1 MVKTK
6 IKASKVR
13 NLTDARYFAAREVE
27 WLGIPF
33 GQYDPEA
40 VSPALAK
47 AIIEWVDGVKIVG
60 EFDFASAE
68 EILSLNESLWF
79 DAVQVGML
87 TPKAEMARLK
97 GIALIK
103 EVVLDSSTTLQ
114 QLAAHL
120 ADYASCAD
128 YFLLNLEKSGI
139 SWEQI
144 KAKKPFS
151 SKALQ
156 GLCADYRILLDIPL
170 SPQTLPDLLSE
181 IQPFGLNLAGGEEEK
196 TGFKSFDEL
205 DEILDVLSASA

>member
-6 IKASKVR
+6 IKAGKVR

-40 VSPALAK
+40 VNPALAK

-60 EFDFASAE
+60 EFDFASAD

-79 DAVQVGML
+79 DTVQVGMP
-87 TPKAEMARLK
+87 TPKEEMARLK

-103 EVVLDSSTTLQ
+103 EVVPDSNTTIR
-114 QLAAHL
+114 QLADHM
-120 ADYASCAD
+120 ADYDGCAD
-128 YFLLNLEKSGI
+128 YFLLNLEKAGI

-144 KAKKPFS
+144 KAGKPFS
-151 SKALQ
+151 SKDLQ
-156 GLCADYRILLDIPL
+156 GLCADYRILLDIAL
-170 SPQTLPDLLSE
+170 SPQTLPGLLAE

-205 DEILDVLSASA
+205 DEILDLLSA